1 VVGETTTES
10 FTLFVFLALPSV
22 APACLGVVHDLQVIC
37 GRVACGGELREK
49 LTPLGTKYTD
59 C

>member
-1 VVGETTTES
+1 M
-10 FTLFVFLALPSV
+10 

-49 LTPLGTKYTD
+49 LTPLGVKQTD
-59 C
+59 CWFNDVEHSQHVLCDLRFWR